1 MKRRISLAFV
11 CLLASVALALTPAER
26 RVVEDARGKL
36 KEATAQFEQV
46 KAKLGD
52 AGRQIEEANKHAAES
67 DARAA
72 AAETHA
78 ASADQHAAETDL
90 AAKKTGEEIETAH
103 KNEQTMANAVAEMK
117 PIYDQVYKYWGIGA
131 IILGFQ
137 ILAKHLLI
145 LAAVL
150 IGIGLALWI
159 ASFFFPVIGVGF
171 KAVRRVTALGIT
183 KFAALIHRRPNPQT
197 PK

>member
-131 IILGFQ
+131 IILGAYRYRPRLVDRQLFLPCHRSRVQ
-137 ILAKHLLI
+137 GSSARDR
-145 LAAVL
+145 A
-150 IGIGLALWI
+150 GDYQ
-159 ASFFFPVIGVGF
+159 
-171 KAVRRVTALGIT
+171 VRGSNS
-183 KFAALIHRRPNPQT
+183 PP
-197 PK
+197 P